1 MRKPQFSIRSLLL
14 VTGLICV
21 ALVAVPFLRRVLH
34 EREVNWL
41 RQNLAEAEQLVNQ
54 IKPEE
59 EQSDLTVDSAAQ
71 YLIEVQRRDALRK
84 RLRELEEE

>member
-14 VTGLICV
+14 VTGLICI

-59 EQSDLTVDSAAQ
+59 EQSDLTVDSAVQ
-71 YLIEVQRRDALRK
+71 YLSEVQRRDALRK
-84 RLRELEEE
+84 RLREPEEE

>member
-1 MRKPQFSIRSLLL
+1 MRKPQFSMRSMLL
-14 VTGLICV
+14 VTGLICF